1 MGLKIKNYKNDKGFT
16 SDLYV
21 KVDSLHNM
29 GEANKGQ
36 VVLNTTQWV
45 NADVRADGNI
55 QPVYSNKVYIVKDIA
70 IQSTTNLINAGYQLL
85 KADLVEKGY
94 TVEDD
99 LNTYGEDMKAKAEAE
114 MAAQQLQMEQLVN
127 DNK

>member
-1 MGLKIKNYKNDKGFT
+1 MGLKINNYKNDKGFT

-29 GEANKGQ
+29 GEAAKGQ

-45 NADVRADGNI
+45 NADARADGKI
-55 QPVYSNKVYIVKDIA
+55 EPLYSNKVFIVKDRP
-70 IQSTTNLINAGYQLL
+70 IQSTDNIINAGYQLL
-85 KADLVEKGY
+85 KADLQEKGY

-99 LNTYGEDMKAKAEAE
+99 LNTYGEDIQAEQE
-114 MAAQQLQMEQLVN
+114 LAQAQAQN
-127 DNK
+127 DGTE

>member
-1 MGLKIKNYKNDKGFT
+1 MGLKIKNYTNDKGFT

-29 GEANKGQ
+29 GEAAKGQ

-45 NADVRADGNI
+45 NADARADGNI
-55 QPVYSNKVYIVKDIA
+55 QPIYSNKVYIVKDRA
-70 IQSTTNLINAGYQLL
+70 IQSTTNLINVGYQLL

-99 LNTYGEDMKAKAEAE
+99 LNTYGEDMKAEQELAL
-114 MAAQQLQMEQLVN
+114 AQN
-127 DNK
+127 DGTE

>member
-1 MGLKIKNYKNDKGFT
+1 MGLKIKNYTNDKGFT

-29 GEANKGQ
+29 GEAEKGQ

-45 NADVRADGNI
+45 NTDARADGTI
-55 QPVYSNKVYIVKDIA
+55 QPLYSNKIFIVKDRA
-70 IQSTTNLINAGYQLL
+70 IKATENLINVGYQLL
-85 KADLVEKGY
+85 KADLEEKGF

-99 LNTYGEDMKAKAEAE
+99 LNTYGEDMKAEQELAL
-114 MAAQQLQMEQLVN
+114 AQN
-127 DNK
+127 DGTE

>member
-1 MGLKIKNYKNDKGFT
+1 MGLKIKNYQNDKGIT

-29 GEANKGQ
+29 GEAQNKQ

-45 NADVRADGNI
+45 NSEARADGKI
-55 QPVYSNKVYIVKDIA
+55 EPLYSNKVFIVKDRPIKA
-70 IQSTTNLINAGYQLL
+70 TENLINVGYQLL
-85 KADLVEKGY
+85 KADLEEKGF

-99 LNTYGEDMKAKAEAE
+99 LNTYGEDIQAEQELAQ
-114 MAAQQLQMEQLVN
+114 AQQLH
-127 DNK
+127 

>member
-1 MGLKIKNYKNDKGFT
+1 MAIIIKNYKNDKGFT

-45 NADVRADGNI
+45 NADARADGNI
-55 QPVYSNKVYIVKDIA
+55 QPIYSNKVYIVKDRA
-70 IQSTTNLINAGYQLL
+70 IQSTTNLINVGYQLL

-99 LNTYGEDMKAKAEAE
+99 LNTYGEDLKAEQL
-114 MAAQQLQMEQLVN
+114 AQQEQLSQEIN
-127 DNK
+127 DGTE

>member
-1 MGLKIKNYKNDKGFT
+1 MAIIIKNYKNDKGFT

-45 NADVRADGNI
+45 NADARADGNI
-55 QPVYSNKVYIVKDIA
+55 QPIYSNKVYIVKDIA
-70 IQSTTNLINAGYQLL
+70 IQSTTNLINVGYQLL

-99 LNTYGEDMKAKAEAE
+99 LNTYGEDLKAEQL
-114 MAAQQLQMEQLVN
+114 AQQQTETELPE
-127 DNK
+127 

>member
-1 MGLKIKNYKNDKGFT
+1 MALILKNYKNDTGFT

-29 GEANKGQ
+29 GEAEKGQ

-45 NADVRADGNI
+45 NADARADGTT
-55 QPVYSNKVYIVKDIA
+55 QPIYSNKVIIVKDIA
-70 IQSTTNLINAGYQLL
+70 IQSTTNLINVGYQLL
-85 KADLVEKGY
+85 KADLTEKGY

-99 LNTYGEDMKAKAEAE
+99 LNTYGEDLKAEQL
-114 MAAQQLQMEQLVN
+114 AQQQAQNELPE
-127 DNK
+127 

>member
-1 MGLKIKNYKNDKGFT
+1 MAIIIKNYKNDKGFT

-29 GEANKGQ
+29 GEADKGQ

-45 NADVRADGNI
+45 NTDARADGTI
-55 QPVYSNKVYIVKDIA
+55 QPLYSNKVFIVKDRP
-70 IQSTTNLINAGYQLL
+70 IQSTDNIINAGYQLL
-85 KADLVEKGY
+85 KADLQEKGH

-99 LNTYGEDMKAKAEAE
+99 LNTYSEDMKAKAEAE
-114 MAAQQLQMEQLVN
+114 AEMINGETNAE
-127 DNK
+127 

>member
-29 GEANKGQ
+29 GEAVKGQ

-45 NADVRADGNI
+45 NADARAGGNI
-55 QPVYSNKVYIVKDIA
+55 QPIYSNKVYIVKDRPIKA
-70 IQSTTNLINAGYQLL
+70 AENLINVGYQLL
-85 KADLVEKGY
+85 KADLEEKGY

-99 LNTYGEDMKAKAEAE
+99 LNTYGEDMKAKAEAKMAE
-114 MAAQQLQMEQLVN
+114 MMNGETNAE
-127 DNK
+127 

>member
-1 MGLKIKNYKNDKGFT
+1 MALILKKYTNDKGIT
-16 SDLYV
+16 SDLYI
-21 KVDSLHNM
+21 KVDSLHNI
-29 GEANKGQ
+29 GEAVKGQ

-45 NADVRADGNI
+45 NADARADGNI
-55 QPVYSNKVYIVKDIA
+55 QPIYSNKVYIVKDRPIKA
-70 IQSTTNLINAGYQLL
+70 AENLINVGYQLL
-85 KADLVEKGY
+85 KADLEEKGF
-94 TVEDD
+94 TVEDN